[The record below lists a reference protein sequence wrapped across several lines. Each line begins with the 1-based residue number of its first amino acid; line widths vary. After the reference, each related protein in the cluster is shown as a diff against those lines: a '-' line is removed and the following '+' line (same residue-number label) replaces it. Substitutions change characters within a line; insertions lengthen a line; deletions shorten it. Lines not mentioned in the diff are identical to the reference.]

1 MEIMFC
7 QIIKHII
14 PFMVALLVLQSET
27 GIQSLFGN
35 LDIFSRSP
43 FYSFILF
50 SQLHILLIFQKLK
63 SLLCNYFV
71 CGEPVW

>member
-14 PFMVALLVLQSET
+14 PFMVALLVFQSET
-27 GIQSLFGN
+27 GIQYLFGN
-35 LDIFSRSP
+35 LDFFEVK

-50 SQLHILLIFQKLK
+50 SQLHILPIFQKLK
-63 SLLCNYFV
+63 SLLCNFFV
-71 CGEPVW
+71 CC

>member
-27 GIQSLFGN
+27 GIQFLFGN
-35 LDIFSRSP
+35 LDFFRGHVFR
-43 FYSFILF
+43 FYSF
-50 SQLHILLIFQKLK
+50 
-63 SLLCNYFV
+63 V
-71 CGEPVW
+71 

>member
-7 QIIKHII
+7 QIIKHIL
-14 PFMVALLVLQSET
+14 PFMVALLVCNLRQAFSSFLET
-27 GIQSLFGN
+27 R
-35 LDIFSRSP
+35 IFFEVT

-50 SQLHILLIFQKLK
+50 SQLHILPIFQKLK
-63 SLLCNYFV
+63 SLLCTFFV